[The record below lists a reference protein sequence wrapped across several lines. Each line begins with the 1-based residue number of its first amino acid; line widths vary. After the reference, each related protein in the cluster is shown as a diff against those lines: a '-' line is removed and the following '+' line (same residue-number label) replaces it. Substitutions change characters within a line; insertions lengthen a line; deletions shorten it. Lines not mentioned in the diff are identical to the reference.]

1 MRGYEYTSQEK
12 YLWVKMFEYYGILD
26 INDMLDS
33 DYIEELL
40 EIYYMENISID
51 FLVQTRMISKY

>member
-1 MRGYEYTSQEK
+1 
-12 YLWVKMFEYYGILD
+12 MFEYYGILD

>member
-40 EIYYMENISID
+40 EIYYMESISID